1 MRFFSPLILVLI
13 AKISFFILPA
23 QAQTSPQLNS
33 SEILLHLQKLQTV
46 GSVLYVAA
54 HPDDENTRLL
64 AYLAKEKKLRTAYL
78 SITRGDGG
86 QNLIGKEQGDAL
98 GLIRTQELLQARRI
112 DGAEQFFTRANDFGY
127 SKTPEETLNIWNKDN
142 VLADV
147 VWAIRKFKPDVI
159 ICRFP
164 TTGEGG
170 HGHHTASAMLAEEA
184 FEAAANP
191 QKYPQQL
198 QYVSVWQA
206 KSLFWNT
213 FNFGTTNTTAENQL
227 KIDVGAFNPL
237 LGKSFGEIASESR
250 SMHKSQGFGSARGR
264 GEAIEYFKLLKNSS
278 TTKQT
283 NQTNLKTDLFE
294 GIDLTWKRLN
304 LPKIDKIISEII
316 KKYNPLAPNE
326 SVNDLV
332 LLYKNIQNIPEK
344 TNNDTPQTDISY
356 WKTQKLKEL
365 EVILI
370 SCAGLWAEAYAGEF
384 SAVASAISNSK
395 INITTQIISRNQTLN
410 NKIILEKIAILNQKD
425 TITNLSL
432 DKNKL
437 FTFKFKA
444 DIKADIATSNP
455 YWLNDKHEIGEFN
468 VSNLLLIGT
477 PENDSKSLVVFYI
490 DINGLKL
497 ALTRP
502 LTYKSTD
509 PVKGEIYR
517 PFEVLPPATVNIS
530 ENVFVFPDKNPKNI
544 QIIIKANASNI
555 SGKLELKAP
564 SNFIINIKS
573 PNFTLKNKNEELI
586 IDAIISLKNPTEIVS
601 GKLEASLNING
612 ENFNKSIKRIE
623 YDHIPY
629 QFILSNAESTLI
641 SINVQKKGTQ
651 IGYIVGAGDDIP
663 TCLRQIG
670 YNVTLLSDEMLTNDN
685 LSKYDAILTGVRAY
699 NTNDRLQ
706 IHYEKL
712 MQYIKNGGNLVV
724 QYNTNNRIGPVL
736 AKIAPFP
743 FTISRERITDEKAQ
757 IRFLK
762 PTHSVVTTPNMIT
775 EADFDGWVQERGIY
789 FATDIDKSYET
800 IFSMNDK
807 NEKPNDNSLIIAKY
821 GKGNF
826 VYTGLAFFRQLPAGV
841 SGSYRLMANLLGLPQ
856 N

>member
-13 AKISFFILPA
+13 AKINFFILPV

-127 SKTPEETLNIWNKDN
+127 SKTPEETLTIWNKDN

-184 FEAAANP
+184 FEAAADP
-191 QKYPQQL
+191 KKYPQQL
-198 QYVSVWQA
+198 KYVSVWQA
-206 KSLFWNT
+206 QSLFWNT

-227 KIDVGAFNPL
+227 KIDIGAFNPL

-264 GEAIEYFKLLKNSS
+264 GEAIEYFKLLKNSPG
-278 TTKQT
+278 TLPPDRI
-283 NQTNLKTDLFE
+283 NLKPDLFQ
-294 GIDLTWKRLN
+294 GIKLTWKRLN
-304 LPKIDKIISEII
+304 LPKIDKAISEII
-316 KKYNPLAPNE
+316 KKYNPLAPSE

-332 LLYKNIQNIPEK
+332 LLYKNIQNLSENTK
-344 TNNDTPQTDISY
+344 NDTQQTNIAY

-370 SCAGLWAEAYAGEF
+370 SCAGLWAEAYASEF
-384 SAVASAISNSK
+384 NAVATATLKPK
-395 INITTQIISRNQTLN
+395 INITTQIINRNNAPN
-410 NKIILEKIAILNQKD
+410 NKIILEKITLLNQKD

-437 FTFKFKA
+437 FTFKFKTNM
-444 DIKADIATSNP
+444 KENTNFSNP
-455 YWLNDKHEIGEFN
+455 YWLNDKHEMGEFN
-468 VSNLLLIGT
+468 VPNPLLIGT
-477 PENDSKSLVVFYI
+477 PENDSQNSIIFYV

-497 ALTRP
+497 MLTRP

-530 ENVFVFPDKNPKNI
+530 ENVFVFSDKNPKNI
-544 QIIIKANASNI
+544 QIIIKANAPNI
-555 SGKLELKAP
+555 SGRLNLKAP
-564 SNFIINIKS
+564 NNFIITIKT
-573 PNFTLKNKNEELI
+573 PEFTLKNKNEEII
-586 IDAIISLKNPTEIVS
+586 IDAVITLKNPTEIVN

-612 ENFNKSIKRIE
+612 ETFNKSIKRIE
-623 YDHIPY
+623 YEHIPY

-651 IGYIVGAGDDIP
+651 IGYIVGAGDDVP

-670 YNVTLLSDEMLTNDN
+670 YTVTLLSDEMLTNDN

-712 MQYIKNGGNLVV
+712 MQYIKNGGNLIV
-724 QYNTNNRIGPVL
+724 QYNTNNRIGPVV

-743 FTISRERITDEKAQ
+743 FTISRERTTDEKAQ

-762 PTHSVVTTPNMIT
+762 PTHSIMTTPNMIS

-789 FATDIDKSYET
+789 FAADIDKNYET
-800 IFSMNDK
+800 IFSTNDK

-841 SGSYRLMANLLGLPQ
+841 GGSYRLMANLLGLSQ